1 MRDDRACIGIQ
12 RLMVM
17 MFVRTGDHRFAL
29 MKADRPQGP
38 NDTIGPTICVNKIVP
53 IPDDGRLV
61 GGGMNPQVESSV
73 PAEKIVEFL
82 QKPSQFAARQS
93 GTLISAWISFSSRG
107 V

>member
-29 MKADRPQGP
+29 MKADRAQGL

-61 GGGMNPQVESSV
+61 GGGMNPQVEASV

-82 QKPSQFAARQS
+82 QKPSQFAAPPFVP
-93 GTLISAWISFSSRG
+93 A
-107 V
+107 

>member
-1 MRDDRACIGIQ
+1 
-12 RLMVM
+12 
-17 MFVRTGDHRFAL
+17 
-29 MKADRPQGP
+29 
-38 NDTIGPTICVNKIVP
+38 
-53 IPDDGRLV
+53 
-61 GGGMNPQVESSV
+61 MNPQVESSV